1 MIFFNILKHKTR
13 ASHPTHQF
21 VPPANPCGPVPVIK
35 ANKKYVC
42 ITLHVC
48 HLILQC
54 QTSCSPFTKTEK
66 S

>member
-35 ANKKYVC
+35 ANKKNSLLYVSLYMYV
-42 ITLHVC
+42 I
-48 HLILQC
+48 
-54 QTSCSPFTKTEK
+54 
-66 S
+66 